1 MRPNSGQNNN
11 GIETNSTTDSLP
23 STAPNLKFHD
33 TELEALRDA
42 ISSESMERKG
52 LVKDNNGRIK
62 IDGMEL
68 FKAGFFNAIEK
79 IVKNYSK

>member
-11 GIETNSTTDSLP
+11 GIETNSTTASLP
-23 STAPNLKFHD
+23 SAAPSLKLHD
-33 TELEALRDA
+33 TELEALKDA